1 MMMSELLS
9 LADPDARQRWEGLRL
24 AYTET
29 QGLPALREAIAATHY
44 TSLGPEQVVCAA
56 PQELLYLCMRALLRP
71 GDRVVCCCP
80 GYQSLYSVARST
92 GCLVD
97 LWHLSRSVVVAAG
110 TGGGKDVAVG
120 AKGWLGKS
128 WQKERERG

>member
-1 MMMSELLS
+1 MMSELLA

-44 TSLGPEQVVCAA
+44 TNLGPEQVVCAA

-71 GDRVVCCCP
+71 GDRVVCCFP
-80 GYQSLYSVARST
+80 GYQSLYSVARSI
-92 GCLVD
+92 GCQVD
-97 LWHLSRSVVVAAG
+97 LWHLSRCVVV
-110 TGGGKDVAVG
+110 VVG
-120 AKGWLGKS
+120 AGIMHVYSAGS
-128 WQKERERG
+128 QGRP